1 MKTFVVSL
9 PSLLLTLIAAVL
21 FAGPG
26 RAAAEDPAALEA
38 AFSAM
43 LKNAT
48 LEGTWVPI
56 SGGQAG
62 EQKVDRYRVVR
73 AEKVDGDQWHIVSKI
88 KHQGQEI
95 EYPIPVTM
103 KWAGDTAVLILDE
116 VATGGGKSYSARVLF
131 HNDRYAGSWWGK
143 DQPGG
148 LVSGAIS
155 RE

>member
-1 MKTFVVSL
+1 MKTLFAVL
-9 PSLLLTLIAAVL
+9 PPLPLVLIAALL
-21 FAGPG
+21 FAGPAG
-26 RAAAEDPAALEA
+26 AGAEDVTKLEA

-56 SGGQAG
+56 NGAKQG
-62 EQKVDRYRVVR
+62 EQKVDRYQVTR

-88 KHQGQEI
+88 KYQGQDI
-95 EYPIPVTM
+95 EYPIPVTV

-143 DQPGG
+143 GQPGG
-148 LVSGAIS
+148 LVSGVIT